1 MMNWKIIIQK
11 LHKFYSVIWDNIEKV
26 KSVLLVLLIG
36 LSILLTWNLWT
47 YTPHI
52 NVLEDDEPI
61 NTAIEGGQK
70 KNLTSIIKPKQ
81 VIIHQNGK
89 DFWSYGAGQ
98 VELYKE
104 LQSDLLLDGNKVNF
118 EKDVTTNEWVEIIY
132 PTPIPMDVLRET
144 FNYGTNRD
152 KTMYLNGQQDVE
164 KLRILSK
171 DGKWK
176 VQFIIVGQ
184 SDTQIEDVKVTE
196 FQLPNKPNFSK
207 KLREVLESNT
217 EDSKYHLVETERY
230 ELDQGKIYYL
240 PISEM
245 SIKTYKVITDTLKMD
260 AFVNALLPGNHVKKS
275 SNETN
280 TIFYLKQRSQI
291 KYFDEDPA
299 SFTYINNQYK
309 QETAIRQ
316 NSIIQSLDFINLH
329 AGWTYDYNL
338 NHFYDAEQDEERN
351 ASQKELR
358 FRMMKDGFP
367 VIDDTVGSKRITT
380 IEIESTNNQIS
391 RYNRSLIDPERAVV
405 APVAKVQNAEKVK
418 ASLEELK
425 MNYENLEITDLVLG
439 YKPIYNSSNYQL
451 DLEPT
456 WYYKGLTSSWIEL
469 NFNMKET
476 PANKGG

>member
-1 MMNWKIIIQK
+1 MMNLKIIIQK

-26 KSVLLVLLIG
+26 KSVLLVMLIG

-70 KNLTSIIKPKQ
+70 KNLTNIIKPKQ

-89 DFWSYGAGQ
+89 HLWSYGAGQ
-98 VELYKE
+98 VELYNE
-104 LQSDLLLDGNKVNF
+104 LQSDLLLDGNKVSF
-118 EKDVTTNEWVEIIY
+118 EKDVTSNEWVEIIF

-152 KTMYLNGQQDVE
+152 KAMYLNGQQAVE
-164 KLRILSK
+164 KLRVLLK

-176 VQFIIVGQ
+176 VQFIVVRQ
-184 SDTQIEDVKVTE
+184 SDTQIEDVKVPE
-196 FQLPNKPNFSK
+196 FQLSNKPNFSK
-207 KLREVLESNT
+207 KLREALESNA
-217 EDSKYHLVETERY
+217 EDDKYQYVETEPY
-230 ELDQGKIYYL
+230 KMDNGKTYYL
-240 PISEM
+240 PLNDM
-245 SIKTYKVITDTLKMD
+245 SIKTYKVITDTMKMD
-260 AFVNALLPGNHVKKS
+260 AFVNALLPGNYVKKP

-291 KYFDEDPA
+291 KYFDEGIA

-316 NSIIQSLDFINLH
+316 SSIIQSLDFINLH

-338 NHFYDAEQDEERN
+338 NHFYGAENQEVN
-351 ASQKELR
+351 ASQKELH

-367 VIDDTVGSKRITT
+367 VIDDTVGSKTITT
-380 IEIESTNNQIS
+380 IEVESTNNQIS

-405 APVAKVQNAEKVK
+405 APAAMVQNAKKVK
-418 ASLEELK
+418 ATLEELK
-425 MNYENLEITDLVLG
+425 TNYENLEIKDLTLG
-439 YKPIYNSSNYQL
+439 YKPIYNSTHL
-451 DLEPT
+451 DLVPT